1 MNRVGESV
9 LLDSTLAVT
18 CAFVQAR
25 RPRDGFIANI
35 KRQYLIIE
43 VLPFS
48 FVYTM
53 TYESLIDR
61 IIDNFAFLIYNVYQ
75 EKSVSFIRGGIMQ
88 ITVSKWGNSLGIRIP
103 TSVINALSIKNGDN
117 ISYEVKDNS
126 LVLKKEMTTKE
137 MFESFYK
144 KPIDELTIEDLG
156 PSGELDWGNDV
167 GGEVF

>member
-18 CAFVQAR
+18 CTFVQAR
-25 RPRDGFIANI
+25 RLRDGFIANI

-61 IIDNFAFLIYNVYQ
+61 IIDNFASLIYNVYQ
-75 EKSVSFIRGGIMQ
+75 EKAC
-88 ITVSKWGNSLGIRIP
+88 LLLEE
-103 TSVINALSIKNGDN
+103 ALCK
-117 ISYEVKDNS
+117 
-126 LVLKKEMTTKE
+126 
-137 MFESFYK
+137 
-144 KPIDELTIEDLG
+144 
-156 PSGELDWGNDV
+156 
-167 GGEVF
+167 